1 MTLTLKGAYV
11 LLPALAMFMAGLSAA
26 FANDDEAAKASTHA
40 QQAHANLPA
49 FSKTRE
55 AAAIVFVKQ
64 HKPELLD
71 LLKMVAEKNTA
82 EYQRAIRLFF
92 DWSEKVANA
101 KGQDHG
107 SIALALEAWQAKIQT
122 QILGA
127 QILRK
132 PDNAGELKEQLKQ
145 VIAHSVDVQIAQ
157 VAQQIAQAEQQ
168 LETLRKQKET
178 LTSNREHLIQQQL
191 AAMDQL
197 VAKHREGGGLQ
208 AEFEP
213 IVRKIQDAAQQR
225 QQEGGDVSEVAA
237 LMEKIGPLLRE
248 GKVDEARALLKK
260 AGELLKK

>member
-1 MTLTLKGAYV
+1 MTLTRKLAYV
-11 LLPALAMFMAGLSAA
+11 LLPVLAILMAGSSAA
-26 FANDDEAAKASTHA
+26 FANDDEAANAGAGA
-40 QQAHANLPA
+40 QQAQDNLPA

-64 HKPELLD
+64 HRPELLD
-71 LLKMVAEKNTA
+71 LLKLVAEKNTT
-82 EYQRAIRLFF
+82 EYQQAIRLFF

-107 SIALALEAWQAKIQT
+107 SIALALDAWQAKIQT

-127 QILRK
+127 QILRQ

-157 VAQQIAQAEQQ
+157 VTQQIARAEQQ
-168 LETLRKQKET
+168 LEVLRMQKKT
-178 LTSNREHLIQQQL
+178 LTSNREQMIQQHL
-191 AAMDQL
+191 AAMEQL
-197 VAKHREGGGLQ
+197 VAKHRAGGGVQ
-208 AEFEP
+208 GEFEP
-213 IVRKIQDAAQQR
+213 IVRKIQEAAQQR
-225 QQEGGDVSEVAA
+225 QQQGGDVTEVAA

-248 GKVDEARALLKK
+248 GKVDEARALLKR